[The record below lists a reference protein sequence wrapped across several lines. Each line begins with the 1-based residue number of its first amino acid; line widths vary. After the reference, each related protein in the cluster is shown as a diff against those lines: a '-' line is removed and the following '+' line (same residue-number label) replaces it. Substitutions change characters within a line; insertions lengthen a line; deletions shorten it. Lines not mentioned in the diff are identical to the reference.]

1 MTVSAVKI
9 IQPGEI
15 QGLPDDETPL
25 LVLPLAKEILKERST
40 RLEQLATDGTLKDWL
55 NFCSKVAKAQYES
68 IDDIAVETLEEN
80 VIKES
85 LKHGM
90 PPASIGTWKAGTDW
104 DQAFDLLSKALAKQE
119 LPESVKKVLN
129 GFVAA
134 NGPEMRL
141 QAEQYLQ
148 ANEAN
153 VKLEWA
159 PFIGAILQ
167 MIWMKKVAQLAPH
180 AASYKG
186 QSTLCPVCGSHPI
199 ASVVRVGTRDA
210 HRYLVCSLCSS
221 EWYASRARC
230 TNCETPKEVNMMGE
244 TKESLV
250 QGECCDDCHGYLK
263 IMYQSRD
270 PMMEVM
276 ADDLASIQVDLALS
290 NEGYQRTGRNMFF
303 MVGSETTEKDTQ

>member
-25 LVLPLAKEILKERST
+25 LVLPIAKEVLKERST
-40 RLEQLATDGTLKDWL
+40 RLEQLAQDGTLKEWL
-55 NFCSKVAKAQYES
+55 KFCSKVAKAQADS
-68 IDDIAVETLEEN
+68 IDAITSETLEKNIIE
-80 VIKES
+80 ES

-90 PPASIGTWKAGTDW
+90 PPVSIGTWKAGDDW
-104 DQAFDLLSKALAKQE
+104 NQAFNLLTKSLASEDL
-119 LPESVKKVLN
+119 PDTVKKILSD
-129 GFVAA
+129 FTAA
-134 NGPEMRL
+134 NGPELHL
-141 QAEQYLQ
+141 QAEKFLQ
-148 ANEAN
+148 ADEQD
-153 VKLEWA
+153 VKPEWA

-180 AASYKG
+180 ASSYKG
-186 QSTLCPVCGSHPI
+186 QSTLCPVCGSHPV
-199 ASVVRVGTRDA
+199 ASVVRVGSRDA
-210 HRYLVCSLCSS
+210 HRYLVCSLCAS

-270 PMMEVM
+270 PMMEVV

-303 MVGSETTEKDTQ
+303 MVGSESTEKDTQ

>member
-25 LVLPLAKEILKERST
+25 LVLPLAKEIFKERST
-40 RLEQLATDGTLKDWL
+40 RLEQLAQDDSLKDWL
-55 NFCSKVAKAQYES
+55 SFCAKVAKAQFDS
-68 IDDIAVETLEEN
+68 IDAITTEVLEEK
-80 VIKES
+80 VVRES

-90 PPASIGTWKAGTDW
+90 PPVSIGSWKAGSDW
-104 DQAFDLLSKALAKQE
+104 EQAFELLIKALEDQD
-119 LPESVKKVLN
+119 LPEAVKKV
-129 GFVAA
+129 VAGLKA
-134 NGPEMRL
+134 SNGPELRL
-141 QAEQYLQ
+141 HAENFLQ
-148 ANEAN
+148 ANES
-153 VKLEWA
+153 KIKPEWA
-159 PFIGAILQ
+159 PFIGAALQ
-167 MIWMKKVAQLAPH
+167 MIWMKRVEQLTPYAS
-180 AASYKG
+180 SYKG

-230 TNCETPKEVNMMGE
+230 TNCETPKEVNMLGE
-244 TKESLV
+244 TKESMI

-303 MVGSETTEKDTQ
+303 MVGSETEEKDS